1 MIFFES
7 MFKVK
12 VLSMIDAVAITILTS
27 AGLLIIPL
35 FSSYIQGQTQTQITI
50 FTGPIYLG
58 NGHTY
63 WTKFHIPQNVKSSY
77 LRGYVHASGSI
88 LNTVSVRLYDFDK
101 CPQPDSTGSIDF
113 SSCRSPLLYGDYLQ
127 AQQILKYINHP
138 GNFYL
143 VLKNNSPLFDKT
155 VSGKLVIGYLG

>member
-1 MIFFES
+1 MIFIES
-7 MFKVK
+7 MFKMK
-12 VLSMIDAVAITILTS
+12 VLSMIDAVAITILIST
-27 AGLLIIPL
+27 ALLIIP
-35 FSSYIQGQTQTQITI
+35 FFPSHIQGQTQTQITI

-77 LRGYVHASGSI
+77 LRGYVRASGSI

-113 SSCRSPLLYGDYLQ
+113 SSCSSPLLYGDFLQ
-127 AQQILKYINHP
+127 AQEILKYINHA

-155 VSGKLVIGYLG
+155 VSENLVIGYLG

>member
-12 VLSMIDAVAITILTS
+12 VLSLIDAVAITILTS

-77 LRGYVHASGSI
+77 LRGYV
-88 LNTVSVRLYDFDK
+88 RLR
-101 CPQPDSTGSIDF
+101 QM
-113 SSCRSPLLYGDYLQ
+113 SS
-127 AQQILKYINHP
+127 A
-138 GNFYL
+138 
-143 VLKNNSPLFDKT
+143 
-155 VSGKLVIGYLG
+155 

>member
-1 MIFFES
+1 
-7 MFKVK
+7 
-12 VLSMIDAVAITILTS
+12 MIDAIAITILTS

-77 LRGYVHASGSI
+77 LRGYVRAPGSI

-113 SSCRSPLLYGDYLQ
+113 SSCSSPLLYGDYLQ
-127 AQQILKYINHP
+127 AQEILKYINHP

-143 VLKNNSPLFDKT
+143 VFEKQFTSF
-155 VSGKLVIGYLG
+155 